1 MRKLSIWLLVTVAA
15 GAFLA
20 GCGGSSNSTSSS
32 STNPTATSASGG
44 ATGSGAVP
52 AVTPKQEVER
62 CKQTVQKL
70 PTLSASAKGK
80 LTTSCEKAGNGAAAH
95 SKLVHEVCFELAARL
110 PSATARARAQKICS
124 AP

>member
-20 GCGGSSNSTSSS
+20 GCGSSSSTSGS
-32 STNPTATSASGG
+32 STNPTATSASSG
-44 ATGSGAVP
+44 ATGGAVP

-80 LTTSCEKAGNGAAAH
+80 LATSCEKAGSGTAAH